1 MDSKIIELL
10 LCEAEKAFNEN
21 EVPIGCVITKNM
33 NIVCSTHNTKMQNNC
48 SINHAEMN
56 AITIASKIIGDWR
69 LDDCELYVTLEPCN
83 MCKEAIRQAR
93 IKKVYYLLPSN
104 FHNED
109 KKKIDYNSITINND
123 AQRKYK
129 MLLQQF
135 FSNKR

>member
-1 MDSKIIELL
+1 M
-10 LCEAEKAFNEN
+10 CYN
-21 EVPIGCVITKNM
+21 
-33 NIVCSTHNTKMQNNC
+33 
-48 SINHAEMN
+48 
-56 AITIASKIIGDWR
+56 
-69 LDDCELYVTLEPCN
+69 N

-93 IKKVYYLLPSN
+93 IKRVYYLLPSN

-109 KKKIDYNSITINND
+109 KKKIDYNSITLNND